1 MLFRGIIDNKTKT
14 MNVSFWIARRY
25 FSSRK
30 KTSFVSLISN
40 ISMLGVGVGTMAL
53 VVVLSVFNGL
63 EDMNRQIFKSA
74 DADIKITPT
83 EGKRF
88 ELNKQQLK
96 AIRQTPGIKIV
107 TQVIEENALARYG
120 DQQTV
125 VRLKGVD
132 STFLDRHQLDKAII
146 DGKLQ
151 FFANNEPKAVIG
163 ALIQYRLRLMPEDL
177 LTPLELWYP
186 RKAKT
191 LNFNS
196 PSAFNQQYIRVS
208 GVYSLEDRIDDYVLV
223 PLNFASQLLD
233 YGKQRTA
240 LEIQLSPETNPDNI
254 KKILQS
260 QLGKVFKVQT
270 RDEQNANLLRAIQI
284 EKLFVTVALGLI
296 ILVAAINIFFSLTM
310 LVLDKRDDIKMLL
323 AMGSTRQ
330 LVKRIFLFEGAI
342 VAFTGAAIGLALGVL
357 LCWLQGHY
365 GFITMQLNSAIS
377 NAYPVKMQWL
387 DFVVTGLIVV
397 LITMVVSY
405 IPASRAAQTPETR

>member
-1 MLFRGIIDNKTKT
+1 

-74 DADIKITPT
+74 DADIKISLN

-88 ELNKQQLK
+88 ELSTSKLQ
-96 AIRQTPGIKIV
+96 AIKNTQGVKIV
-107 TQVIEENALARYG
+107 TEVIEENVLARYG

-132 STFLDRHQLDKAII
+132 SSFLDRHQLDGAMIEGKLRLFADNEAKAII
-146 DGKLQ
+146 
-151 FFANNEPKAVIG
+151 G
-163 ALIQYRLRLMPEDL
+163 ALVQYRLRLTPEDV

-191 LNFNS
+191 LNLNS
-196 PSAFNQQYIRVS
+196 PAAFNQQYVRVS
-208 GVYSLEDRIDDYVLV
+208 GVYSLEDRLDDFVIV
-223 PLNFASQLLD
+223 PLNFASQLLEYD
-233 YGKQRTA
+233 KQRTA
-240 LEIQLSPETNPDNI
+240 LEIQIDPQSNVSNI
-254 KKILQS
+254 KEALQT
-260 QLGKVFKVQT
+260 QVGRAFKVQT

-284 EKLFVTVALGLI
+284 EKLFVTIALGLI
-296 ILVAAINIFFSLTM
+296 MLVAAINIFFSLTM
-310 LVLDKRDDIKMLL
+310 LVLDKQDDVKMLL
-323 AMGSTRQ
+323 AMGGTRQ

-342 VAFTGAAIGLALGVL
+342 VAFTGASVGLVLGIL
-357 LCWLQGHY
+357 LCWLQSHY
-365 GFITMQLNSAIS
+365 GFVTMQLNSAIS
-377 NAYPVKMQWL
+377 NAYPVQMQWH

-397 LITMVVSY
+397 SITITVSY

>member
-1 MLFRGIIDNKTKT
+1 
-14 MNVSFWIARRY
+14 MNVSFWIAHRY

-63 EDMNRQIFKSA
+63 EDMNRQIFRSA

-88 ELNKQQLK
+88 ELSNQKLQ
-96 AIRQTPGIKIV
+96 AIRQTQGIKIV

-125 VRLKGVD
+125 VKLKGVD
-132 STFLDRHQLDKAII
+132 STFLDRHQLDGAIVE
-146 DGKLQ
+146 GKLQ
-151 FFANNEPKAVIG
+151 LFADNEPKAVIG
-163 ALIQYRLRLMPEDL
+163 ALVQYRLRLTPEDV

-186 RKAKT
+186 RKSKT
-191 LNFNS
+191 LNLNS
-196 PSAFNQQYIRVS
+196 PAAFNQQYIRVS
-208 GVYSLEDRIDDYVLV
+208 GVYSLEDRIDDYVIV
-223 PLNFASQLLD
+223 PLDFTAQLLE

-240 LEIQLSPETNPDNI
+240 IEIQLNAETDPDNI
-254 KKILQS
+254 KKTLQA
-260 QLGKVFKVQT
+260 QLGDIFKIQT

-296 ILVAAINIFFSLTM
+296 MLVAAINIFFSLTM
-310 LVLDKRDDIKMLL
+310 LVLDKRDDVKMLL
-323 AMGSTRQ
+323 AMGATRQ

-342 VAFTGAAIGLALGVL
+342 VAFTGAAVGLTLGVL
-357 LCWLQGHY
+357 LCWLQSHY
-365 GFITMQLNSAIS
+365 GFVTMQLNSAIS
-377 NAYPVKMQWL
+377 NTYPVKMQWP
-387 DFVVTGLIVV
+387 DFAITGLIVV
-397 LITMVVSY
+397 LITIAVSY

>member
-1 MLFRGIIDNKTKT
+1 

-74 DADIKITPT
+74 DADIKVSLN

-88 ELNKQQLK
+88 TLNNSKLQ
-96 AIRQTPGIKIV
+96 AIRHTEGVKIV
-107 TQVIEENALARYG
+107 TEVIEENALVRYG
-120 DQQTV
+120 NQQTV

-132 STFLDRHQLDKAII
+132 SSFLDRHQLDAAMIE
-146 DGKLQ
+146 GKLRL
-151 FFANNEPKAVIG
+151 FADNEPKAIIG
-163 ALIQYRLRLMPEDL
+163 ALVQYRLRLTPEDA
-177 LTPLELWYP
+177 LTPLEVWYP

-191 LNFNS
+191 LNLNS
-196 PSAFNQQYIRVS
+196 SAAFNQQYIRVS
-208 GVYSLEDRIDDYVLV
+208 GVYSLEDRLDDFVIV

-233 YGKQRTA
+233 YGTQRTA
-240 LEIQLSPETNPDNI
+240 LEIQITPETDPSTV
-254 KKILQS
+254 KQKLQI
-260 QLGKVFKVQT
+260 QLGQAFKIQT

-284 EKLFVTVALGLI
+284 EKLFVTIALGLI
-296 ILVAAINIFFSLTM
+296 MLVAAINIFFSLTM
-310 LVLDKRDDIKMLL
+310 LVLDKQDDVKMLL

-330 LVKRIFLFEGAI
+330 LIKCIFLFEGAI
-342 VAFTGAAIGLALGVL
+342 VAFTGAAVGLFLGVL
-357 LCWLQGHY
+357 LCWLQSHFGLV
-365 GFITMQLNSAIS
+365 TMQLNSAIS
-377 NAYPVKMQWL
+377 NVYPVQMQWP
-387 DFVVTGLIVV
+387 DFVITGLIVV
-397 LITMVVSY
+397 LITIAVSY